1 MRPTPAEI
9 IEGLQYSLRNDLQP
23 ELHSAWAERMA
34 GSMLWALEHL
44 KQRWL
49 HEHELA
55 VEENADL
62 RTVLDSVAAAVGVDA
77 ALGQALG
84 APDLAV
90 ASIPVRPWP
99 PASDLIA
106 ENDRLRSA
114 LDGVVEAFPEER
126 DDAANELWR
135 ELLGYIARQTE
146 RDDRLI
152 NVTPG

>member
-1 MRPTPAEI
+1 
-9 IEGLQYSLRNDLQP
+9 
-23 ELHSAWAERMA
+23 MA

-62 RTVLDSVAAAVGVDA
+62 RTVLDLVAAAVGVDA

-90 ASIPVRPWP
+90 ASTPVRRWP

-106 ENDRLRSA
+106 ENERLRSA

-126 DDAANELWR
+126 DDAANALWR

-152 NVTPG
+152 NVSLS